1 MNYTIYLRVDY
12 NLTMLK
18 KVAPTTSISLPLYIQ
33 ISELLT
39 REIAAGHWV
48 DGDRLPPEAELAS
61 TLNVAVGTLRKALSE
76 LDSRGLLERR
86 QGSGTYVKPKL
97 PAQLL
102 EKNAPRDK
110 SIYEFFRL
118 ELVRGG
124 GLPTAAVIDFQ
135 QIAKPDFCPDFASS
149 AIQFKSHAQASCY
162 RVRRLRSLNSIPVAI
177 EEIYFDARHAPQ
189 LMLEDIGEA
198 LYLFYQQRLGF
209 WISHTEDRIG
219 AFAVPDWA
227 PAMFA
232 PKAGQV
238 CPRIERISWSG
249 KNTVEEYSITWTDP
263 ERCRYVNRL
272 K

>member
-1 MNYTIYLRVDY
+1 MNYTIHLCF
-12 NLTMLK
+12 NCSLTMLK
-18 KVAPTTSISLPLYIQ
+18 KVAPTTSISLPLYVQ

-48 DGDRLPPEAELAS
+48 EGDRLPPEAELAR
-61 TLNVAVGTLRKALSE
+61 TLDVAIGTLRKALSE
-76 LDSRGLLERR
+76 LDGRGLLERR
-86 QGSGTYVKPKL
+86 QGSGTYVKPKS

-102 EKNAPRDK
+102 AKNAPRDK

-135 QIAKPDFCPDFASS
+135 KINKPDFCPEFASS
-149 AIQFKSHAQASCY
+149 SIEFKSTAKTTCY

-177 EEIYFDARHAPQ
+177 EEIYFDARHASA
-189 LMLEDIGEA
+189 LALEDMGEA

-219 AFAVPDWA
+219 AGAVPDWA
-227 PAMFA
+227 PTMFTPTPGA
-232 PKAGQV
+232 V